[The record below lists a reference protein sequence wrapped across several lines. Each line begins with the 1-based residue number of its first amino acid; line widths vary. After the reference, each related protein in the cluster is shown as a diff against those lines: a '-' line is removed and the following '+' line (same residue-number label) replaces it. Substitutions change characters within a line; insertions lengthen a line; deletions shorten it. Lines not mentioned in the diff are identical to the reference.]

1 MPAKK
6 EKRQE
11 FAQRYKQLSPDER
24 LKVMNNIRTFIGEKP
39 NMRNV
44 NEISSFLNNN
54 KKLREIIDNS
64 SDESFDFFNDSEF
77 TGDHETFLRTRG

>member
-44 NEISSFLNNN
+44 NEISSYMW
-54 KKLREIIDNS
+54 LRSLALTPS
-64 SDESFDFFNDSEF
+64 SLVVFVIPRVAS
-77 TGDHETFLRTRG
+77 